1 MSRPVVLFM
10 QVTLDGYVAGP
21 GGELDWAFARFDDEL
36 LTLMAER
43 VGEMDTMMMGRANYL
58 EQAAHWPYAG
68 DEDVI
73 APVVNALEKVVF
85 SSTLTSVDW
94 QNARLA
100 KGSPADEIAALRAR
114 PGRVIGVSGG
124 PTFAQSLL
132 RDGLVDRIQLAI
144 HPVAL
149 GKGLPLFVEPQQLS
163 PIDSHPLA
171 SGVVVNRYTVEA

>member
-43 VGEMDTMMMGRANYL
+43 VGETDTMMMGRVNYL
-58 EQAAHWPYAG
+58 EQAAHWPFAG
-68 DEDVI
+68 DDDVI
-73 APVVNALEKVVF
+73 APIVNAHEKVVF
-85 SSTLTSVDW
+85 SSTLTSVEW

-100 KGSPADEIAALRAR
+100 KGSPAEEIAALRAR
-114 PGRVIGVSGG
+114 PGRLIGVSGG

-132 RDGLVDRIQLAI
+132 REGLVDRIQLAV

-149 GKGLPLFVEPQQLS
+149 GKGLPLFAEPQQLS
-163 PIDSHPLA
+163 PIDSHPLT
-171 SGVVVNRYTVEA
+171 SGIVVNRYAVEA

>member
-1 MSRPVVLFM
+1 MSRPVMLFM

-21 GGELDWAFARFDDEL
+21 GDELDWAFARFDDEL

-43 VGEMDTMMMGRANYL
+43 LGEMDTMMMGRVNYL
-58 EQAAHWPYAG
+58 EQAAHWPHA
-68 DEDVI
+68 DDDVI

-85 SSTLTSVDW
+85 SSTLTSVEW

-100 KGSPADEIAALRAR
+100 KGSPAEEIAALRAR
-114 PGRVIGVSGG
+114 PGRLIGVSGG
-124 PTFAQSLL
+124 PTFARSLL
-132 RDGLVDRIQLAI
+132 REGLVDRIQLAV

-149 GKGLPLFVEPQQLS
+149 GKGLPLFAEPQQLS

-171 SGVVVNRYTVEA
+171 SGIVVNRYAVEA